1 MNEAIKIFEQSIIDA
16 INKSQLPVEVIRLVL
31 ENTLYKVATAITE
44 PVQDEEVE
52 DNAEST

>member
-1 MNEAIKIFEQSIIDA
+1 MNEAIKQFENTIIDA

-44 PVQDEEVE
+44 PVQDEEVK